1 MNIAA
6 ISEQIRK
13 RHLNFTEYLKSLSVE
28 DFNFYPESKWNA
40 RQQLQHIILCLDPL
54 MKAFYIPKEA
64 LKAKFGV
71 MDRKSLSM
79 DELYELYIVKLKE
92 GGKAPDRFVP
102 DQDSGNDRDQ
112 LCDTLNN
119 TVEGLIKGIHNF
131 SEEELDQFAIPH
143 PLLGKISIREML
155 YNAIHHVQHHE
166 KMTRKNLNIHHEK
179 PINSF
184 KS

>member
-1 MNIAA
+1 MNIAT
-6 ISEQIRK
+6 ISEQIRDK
-13 RHLNFTEYLKSLSVE
+13 HLIFTDYIKSLNDE
-28 DFNFYPESKWNA
+28 EFNFAPAGKWNA
-40 RQQLQHIILCLDPL
+40 RQQLQHIILCVDPL
-54 MKAFYIPKEA
+54 MKAFHIPKDV
-64 LKAKFGV
+64 LKAKFGM
-71 MDRKSLSM
+71 MDRKSFSM
-79 DELYELYIVKLKE
+79 DELYEMYIGKLKE

-102 DQDSGNDRDQ
+102 GQEFENASNQ
-112 LCDTLNN
+112 LCENLVT

-131 SEEELDQFAIPH
+131 SEEELNQYAIPH
-143 PLLGKISIREML
+143 PLLGKISLREML